1 MDTHLHAILG
11 AAGLADHFMHAEV
24 RSSILCANH
33 YLEGGAQKTL
43 QHYLRG
49 RACGHAYV
57 AALLAW
63 LVEKFILLQDISHA
77 RVHARMPHTE
87 EMYMRRFLVDLVLG
101 IGMAPRVAGSV
112 WRQFLERYGLV
123 SELPWAHR
131 DLDSL
136 PAAPCR
142 SEGLV

>member
-1 MDTHLHAILG
+1 MDTHLHAMLG

-33 YLEGGAQKTL
+33 YLGGGAEKTL
-43 QHYLRG
+43 RHHLRDN
-49 RACGHAYV
+49 ACGHAYV
-57 AALLAW
+57 AALVAW
-63 LVEKFILLQDISHA
+63 LVEKFVLLKDISHA

-87 EMYMRRFLVDLVLG
+87 EVYMRRFLVDLVLG

-123 SELPWAHR
+123 SELPWVHR

-136 PAAPCR
+136 PAVASR
-142 SEGLV
+142 AEGLV